1 MTQRDERIPTRI
13 LMGPGPSDVD
23 ERVLL
28 AMARPLMGHL
38 DPEFLEIMDATQAM
52 LREVFGTRNRM
63 TIPVSGTGSAGME
76 ASIVNLV
83 EPGDR
88 VVVGVAGVFGQR
100 LAEQARRNGAEV
112 VTVETE
118 WGTALD
124 PEAIEAALVDAD
136 TRLVAVVHAE
146 TSTGV
151 LQPLEGIAAAVR
163 EQGALLVVDAV
174 TSLGCHPVGVDV
186 TGIDVCYSGT
196 QKCLSCPPG
205 LAPVTFG
212 DRALERIRDRSAP
225 VRSWY
230 LDMSLLEGYWGSG
243 ERAYHHTA
251 PVSMIYGLHEALRI
265 VVEEGS
271 EARARRHRRNHL
283 ALVAGL
289 DAMGI
294 PMQVRDPERRLW
306 SLNAAQVP
314 DGVDEAAVRS
324 WLLQRHGIEIGGGL
338 GPLAGKVWRIGLMG
352 TASTPSNVLL
362 LLGALEGA
370 LHEQGHEVPAGA
382 GVAAATEA
390 YAAA

>member
-1 MTQRDERIPTRI
+1 MKASEERIPTRT

-23 ERVLL
+23 ERVLR

-38 DPEFLEIMDATQAM
+38 DPEFLQIMDATQQM
-52 LREVFGTRNRM
+52 LREVMGTSNRM

-88 VVVGVAGVFGQR
+88 VVVGIAGVFGQR

-112 VTVETE
+112 VTVEAE
-118 WGTALD
+118 WGTALE
-124 PEAIEAALVDAD
+124 PEAVAAEVADGD

-151 LQPLEGIAAAVR
+151 LQPLEAIAAAAR
-163 EQGALLVVDAV
+163 EHGALLVVDAV
-174 TSLGCHPVGVDV
+174 TSLGCHPVEVDA

-205 LAPVTFG
+205 LAPLTLG
-212 DRALERIRDRSAP
+212 DAAMQRVRERSTP

-230 LDMSLLEGYWGSG
+230 LDVALLEGYWGSG
-243 ERAYHHTA
+243 ERVYHHTA
-251 PVSMIYGLHEALRI
+251 PVSMIYALHEALRI
-265 VVEEGS
+265 VVHEGA
-271 EARARRHRRNHL
+271 EARARRHHHNHR

-289 DAMGI
+289 EAMGVS
-294 PMQVRDPERRLW
+294 MQVKDPDHRLW
-306 SLNAAQVP
+306 SLNAARVP
-314 DGVDEAAVRS
+314 DGIDEAAVRS
-324 WLLQRHGIEIGGGL
+324 YLLHRHGIEIGGGL

-352 TASTPSNVLL
+352 SSCTANNVLL

-370 LHEQGHEVPAGA
+370 LRQQGHTVSAGA
-382 GVAAATEA
+382 GVAAATGV